1 MTIDDALDDASDAA
15 SPELSE
21 LRAALDASQVVFS
34 HGGLSSVDPWTEQRR
49 PLRQALWPW
58 GWRGLSETLE
68 VIALAMVM
76 FVGVRAVAHNYRVD
90 GNSMVPTFHDGDALI
105 VNRLA
110 YRTFD
115 LGWIPGIGRDDWQP
129 FGSPQPGDVVI
140 FIAQT
145 VPAERDFVKRIVA
158 VPGQTV
164 AVSGGHVI
172 VDGVAYAEPYIEAPP
187 AYEYKPQMVPSGKL
201 FVLGDNRNNSQ
212 DSHLI
217 GMVDQHEVV
226 GRVDL
231 RYWPPRAATVVHSQF
246 GTPIGTPAA
255 SSTAP
260 SMLLQPEVSS
270 FP

>member
-1 MTIDDALDDASDAA
+1 MTTDDAS
-15 SPELSE
+15 SE
-21 LRAALDASQVVFS
+21 STDPRAALDASQIVFS
-34 HGGLSSVDPWTEQRR
+34 HGGLSTVDPWAEQRR
-49 PLRQALWPW
+49 PLQQVLWPW
-58 GWRGLSETLE
+58 GWRGLAETLE
-68 VIALAMVM
+68 VIALAMIM

-90 GNSMVPTFHDGDALI
+90 GSSMVPTFHDGDALI

-115 LGWIPGIGRDDWQP
+115 LGWIPVFGRDGWQP
-129 FGSPQPGDVVI
+129 FGAPTPGDVVI

-172 VDGVAYAEPYIEAPP
+172 VDGVAYAEPYIAEPP
-187 AYEYKPQMVPSGKL
+187 NYEYQPQVVPPGKL

-212 DSHLI
+212 DSHII
-217 GMVDQHEVV
+217 GMVDQHELV

-231 RYWPPRAATVVHSQF
+231 RYWPPRAATVIHGEF
-246 GTPIGTPAA
+246 GTPIG
-255 SSTAP
+255 AP
-260 SMLLQPEVSS
+260 GAMRIAPGMPVQSEVSS